1 MRRSLL
7 SILIALLSPL
17 TLMAENEQPIITLR
31 SSTSSFTVS
40 IGGYSDGYIDVDAG
54 NGQEEKEIVAT
65 DFDSETG
72 ELTGTIL
79 TFTPTQGEVKIYG
92 EADNIS
98 FLNLNG
104 CYLTHVDVSALRNL
118 SFLYI
123 NNNEDLDGL
132 DLTGN
137 TALRYLEA
145 VDCPMTNGFII
156 GEKPEL
162 QVMMIA
168 QTGNFRD
175 FDTSRYPKLRYL
187 SCWGNPEITSIDV
200 SKCPNLIQLSCDGT
214 SISSLDVTHNENLQ
228 ILNIEDTRI
237 TSIDLSRNVNLL
249 EFYGSHDSG
258 TINTDVKLKDIDL
271 SGNPKLMRL
280 RISGNNFTSVDVRN
294 KRYLRYLNV
303 GNNLLTNIDLS
314 GCEQLSEVVLSNNYF
329 GFSTLPLPELYWET
343 YDYYQHNLQSNKTY
357 AENTV
362 LDFGSMVL
370 REGTNTTC
378 ALFQT
383 DETNANNLVALDENY
398 YTFDA
403 STGKVTLLKATP
415 DSVFL
420 AFANDAFPAIT
431 LTSMPLRT
439 GKFMVKTAEE
449 FGKDIA
455 AVTFTPAKN
464 GEIAFAVGVAGASAQ
479 NPKAVLVDFGNGVKK
494 NFTINT
500 DGRSTAANVMG
511 TAQSGST
518 VTVYTSQDDLLSA
531 LEIKGVELEDI
542 DVTNSRALRFLTL
555 ADTRLTKI
563 DLGWNKML
571 ERLEMTGN
579 NFGTLNIAGVN
590 YAYNKSLLG
599 DIFLSNNKLTE
610 VTLTDNN
617 YTLRNIDLSNNL
629 LTNISFKDADRME
642 TLNLANNQLS
652 ELNVNYC
659 TLMTSLNVSGNKLTS
674 LTLPT
679 ETAIKELHV
688 ENNALDF
695 TTLPQLSNM
704 NTYVYAPQQN
714 IKIAAMGPGVDLSA
728 QMVGGQT
735 SFVWK
740 KDGVALT
747 AGQDYRENE
756 GEFIFN
762 TELVG
767 STLMCEITNSLFPGL
782 TLSTTGIT
790 VAAMPTNLLAS
801 FTTPET
807 QEGTISLLSSEPSN
821 TICVDWSGEGT
832 NMVYYNL
839 VNTGLYT
846 FPATSKAGAT
856 AKVYSYNEKSNLT
869 VFGLSGFTL
878 DDMDARGMRQLSKL
892 TVKDAGLSS
901 ILWPESPS
909 FAELDLSGNNF
920 SSLELGEH
928 AADMMM
934 MALNENKLESFDASR
949 YPNLLVLSLFGN
961 RLKDIT
967 LNNPNLFQLDLGRN
981 NLTSV
986 DLSKVPSM
994 NQLALTENN
1003 LESVDVSQLS
1013 MLAALYLDR
1022 NKFRFSTL
1030 PQDKGYSKYTYAN
1043 QGNLSPEVV
1052 DGSVDLSSEAVVAGG
1067 SATTYRWFV
1076 GTPTLNMDLGEL
1088 EGEELFVD
1096 DEFTVSNG
1104 ITYFNLSYDG
1114 LVCAMTNEAFPGLIL
1129 YTVPLDVKT
1138 AIKGVSEDSHLDVSV
1153 SGRTITARMA
1163 NGAEALLIDMSG
1175 RIVGR
1180 ATAHQGVVTLPVS
1193 NPGVYTIVTRGKGA
1207 RILVD

>member
-17 TLMAENEQPIITLR
+17 TIMAENEQPIITLR

-65 DFDSETG
+65 DIDSETG

-92 EADNIS
+92 DADNIS

-104 CYLTHVDVSALRNL
+104 CYLTHVDISALKNL

-187 SCWGNPEITSIDV
+187 SCWGNPEITSINV
-200 SKCPNLIQLSCDGT
+200 SVCPDLIQLSCDGT
-214 SISSLDVTHNENLQ
+214 NITSLDVTHNKNLQ

-237 TSIDLSRNVNLL
+237 RNIDLTQNVNLI

-258 TINTDVKLKDIDL
+258 SLNTDVKLEGIDL

-280 RISGNNFTSVDVRN
+280 RISGNNFTSVDVRG
-294 KRYLRYLNV
+294 KKYLRYLNV
-303 GNNLLTNIDLS
+303 GNNRLSSIDLT
-314 GCEQLSEVVLSNNYF
+314 GCDQLSEVILSNNYF
-329 GFSTLPLPELYWET
+329 GFSTLPLPGVYWET

-378 ALFQT
+378 ALFLT
-383 DETNANNLVALDENY
+383 DETNANNLVALDESY

-403 STGKVTLLKATP
+403 STGKVTLLKATE

-420 AFANDAFPAIT
+420 AFANDAFPDIT

-439 GKFMVKTAEE
+439 GKFVVKTADE
-449 FGKDIA
+449 FGEDIA
-455 AVTFTPAKN
+455 AVTFTPAKDGN
-464 GEIAFAVGVAGASAQ
+464 IALAVSVAGATAQ
-479 NPKAVLVDFGNGVKK
+479 QPKTISVDFGDGVKK
-494 NFTINT
+494 PFAIAS
-500 DGRSTAANVMG
+500 DGHVTVANVSG
-511 TAQSGST
+511 TAQSGKT
-518 VTVYTSQDDLLSA
+518 VTVYTSQDDLLSS
-531 LEIKGVELEDI
+531 LQIKDVELADI
-542 DVTNSRALRFLTL
+542 DVTRSRSLRFLTL
-555 ADTRLTKI
+555 ADTRLTEI

-579 NFGTLNIAGVN
+579 NFGTLNVAGAN

-599 DIFLSNNKLTE
+599 DIFLSNNNLTE

-617 YTLRNIDLSNNL
+617 YALRNIDLSGNR
-629 LTNISFKDADRME
+629 LTEISFKDADCME
-642 TLNLANNQLS
+642 TLNLADNLLT

-659 TLMTSLNVSGNKLTS
+659 TLMTRLDVSGNQLAS
-674 LTLPT
+674 LILPT
-679 ETAIKELHV
+679 ETALQELHV
-688 ENNALDF
+688 EGNALDF
-695 TTLPQLSNM
+695 TSLPRLAGLQ
-704 NTYVYAPQQN
+704 TYTYAPQQQLAV
-714 IKIAAMGPGVDLSA
+714 AAMGPGLDLSA
-728 QMVGGQT
+728 QMLEGQT
-735 SFVWK
+735 SYVWK
-740 KDGVALT
+740 KGNNVLVP
-747 AGQDYRENE
+747 GQDYTENN
-756 GEFIFN
+756 GEFLFN
-762 TELVG
+762 TSLIG
-767 STLMCEITNSLFPGL
+767 STLTCEMTNNLFPGL
-782 TLSTTGIT
+782 TLSTTEFT

-801 FTTPET
+801 FTTLDT
-807 QEGTISLLSSEPSN
+807 QEGTVTLRSIEPNNS
-821 TICVDWSGEGT
+821 ICIDWSGEGT
-832 NMVYYNL
+832 NLVYYNL
-839 VNTGLYT
+839 LTTDVYT
-846 FPATSKAGAT
+846 FSATSKAGAT
-856 AKVYSYNEKSNLT
+856 AKVYSYNEKSNIS
-869 VFGLSGFTL
+869 VFNIDGFSLS
-878 DDMDARGMRQLSKL
+878 DMDARGLRQLSKL
-892 TVKDAGLSS
+892 TVKNAGLTS
-901 ILWPESPS
+901 ILWPESSS
-909 FAELDLSGNNF
+909 FMELDISGNNF
-920 SSLELGEH
+920 SSLDLGDH
-928 AADMMM
+928 AERMAM
-934 MALNENKLESFDASR
+934 MALGENKLESFDASR
-949 YPNLLVLSLFGN
+949 YPNLFVLGLFGN
-961 RLKDIT
+961 GLKSIT
-967 LNNPNLFQLDLGRN
+967 LDNPNLYQLDLGRN
-981 NLTSV
+981 SLTSI
-986 DLSKVPSM
+986 DLSKVPNM
-994 NQLALTENN
+994 NQLALTENS
-1003 LESVDVSQLS
+1003 LETVDVSKLS
-1013 MLAALYLDR
+1013 ALAALYLDR

-1030 PQDKGYSKYTYAN
+1030 PLDKGYSKYTYAN
-1043 QGNLSPEVV
+1043 QENLSPEVV
-1052 DGSVDLSSEAVVAGG
+1052 DGTVDLSSEAIVGG
-1067 SATTYRWFV
+1067 DSPTTYRWFV
-1076 GTPTLNMDLGEL
+1076 GTPTYDSEVGEL
-1088 EGEELFVD
+1088 VGEELIVD
-1096 DEFTVSNG
+1096 DEFSVTNG
-1104 ITYFNLSYDG
+1104 VTYFNLSYDG
-1114 LVCAMTNEAFPGLIL
+1114 LVCAMTNEALPNMIL
-1129 YTVPLDVKT
+1129 YTVPLNVKT
-1138 AIKGVSEDSHLDVSV
+1138 GIKGISADTLQDVIV
-1153 SGRTITARMA
+1153 NGRTISARMA
-1163 NGAEALLIDMSG
+1163 EGAEALLIDMSG